1 MVLVIYAIHRKMAS
15 QPLKEFV
22 QSIDN
27 KTLKAVMEYF
37 RFEDYDAFVGY
48 VRKLGIS
55 KGL

>member
-1 MVLVIYAIHRKMAS
+1 MTKTIYAIHRKMAS
-15 QPLKEFV
+15 QPLKVFV